1 MRLNIEI
8 EIFRRHQLMREN
20 MLRFPDLL
28 ISSVYYEIYDCYII
42 GEKKASL
49 SGSPGL
55 FHKSLEYGFH
65 IRTP

>member
-1 MRLNIEI
+1 
-8 EIFRRHQLMREN
+8 MREN